1 MRNILLLFPFLS
13 FFASADADIPLT
25 SACPQVA
32 AQTWTGSGAK
42 VELKKSRAIIG
53 SPNNEIGF
61 ASIAENNSRSCD
73 SERCKLNSSLILA
86 EKPDFTAPSLSS
98 GTISG
103 GVIGPGRHSEMNITG
118 NMTMSGG
125 VYYIEKLLK
134 IDGGK
139 LTIDGKTTLYVN
151 EMEIVSNGRV
161 DLKSNEPDDLV
172 IISLDGPQAE
182 SKLTLKSTAGTPFH
196 AHIFSE
202 KYTEL
207 SENIRITGSITTK
220 DLYIFDNARLTSE
233 VPESCSTPPPTP
245 NYSIEITPVNDFAL
259 QCENPQFTFTV
270 KDSNTGNVVTD
281 YSGTISVTL
290 PSGVTVQSV
299 VRGSGAGGSSYTT
312 DSGVLILAL
321 SSNQLGQFT
330 VSGELDSGETDSSQ
344 LYVAPYKFSVN
355 TVNAIAGRDTSF
367 TLNALAC
374 NNGSVTTVSGYQG
387 TKNLTISNKVL
398 EDPTSAEGGS
408 WGTLT
413 INNQSVVSAT
423 TNLDF
428 DFNSGSSSGSIN
440 YTESGSIS
448 FKVTDPAFT
457 CPSGFDCKAEDD
469 EAWSGLQGIVNIN
482 SRPWTFAIC
491 DPDGA
496 VMDGTSSSGTK
507 FKSAGSLFNLN
518 VKPIVYQSGGAL
530 SGEVD
535 VASYCSASV
544 TSNFYVTNGPLAT
557 VYLKGALAT
566 PSSGRIGSGSN
577 FLSSGGDSKRH
588 YEKVSGESYY
598 SFSDLRWDEVGS
610 LKVTADIGSANYLG
624 MSVNKGYRNVGR
636 FYPANLSILNSTDL
650 FIQNQKTI
658 WQYPSGYNNFA
669 YMGQPIIHNFIVQAN
684 SATGTATQNYGL
696 FSDDQ
701 IETLDYM
708 AIAQTGSGTV
718 WSDIDSSGSGQR
730 IKSGDT
736 YRWDGSHWGK
746 TLGVESAQLSV
757 TIAGFEFEK
766 KQDSLAANYTSEADG
781 PYSDT
786 TTKKSLFGLKVLDKT
801 TAEADFATLDFGS
814 ELAAHTTHQ
823 GQKFDSQ
830 PMFRYGRMTLQDVGG
845 NQDIALSVPLKTEY
859 WNGSNFVTNGDD
871 DGSDFNP
878 AYYCREQIWRDGSGS
893 SNASFSS
900 SGTEV
905 VDGKSDTLSAQHAE
919 SREQVRLWLRQQAS
933 LPSGVEASRC
943 FSSGTVINQ
952 PWLRYNWRG
961 FGDEDPSA
969 VITFGV
975 YRGNDRVIFRGEPR
989 LSGD

>member
-1 MRNILLLFPFLS
+1 MRFLVAILLIVVSFQGWSATSTCTGFHGNKNFHLQFDITSAQQSQQIIVDQTGNSPDVIVYSTVAASGALFVD
-13 FFASADADIPLT
+13 SALYSATPVNYQVLITSDGGSEVNYYRRLAGTTGWPAAISTAFYNFKNGILRADSNDGSIDLT
-25 SACPQVA
+25 SC
-32 AQTWTGSGAK
+32 SDY
-42 VELKKSRAIIG
+42 I
-53 SPNNEIGF
+53 
-61 ASIAENNSRSCD
+61 
-73 SERCKLNSSLILA
+73 
-86 EKPDFTAPSLSS
+86 PDL
-98 GTISG
+98 
-103 GVIGPGRHSEMNITG
+103 
-118 NMTMSGG
+118 
-125 VYYIEKLLK
+125 
-134 IDGGK
+134 
-139 LTIDGKTTLYVN
+139 
-151 EMEIVSNGRV
+151 
-161 DLKSNEPDDLV
+161 
-172 IISLDGPQAE
+172 
-182 SKLTLKSTAGTPFH
+182 
-196 AHIFSE
+196 
-202 KYTEL
+202 
-207 SENIRITGSITTK
+207 
-220 DLYIFDNARLTSE
+220 
-233 VPESCSTPPPTP
+233 TPPVS
-245 NYSIEITPVNDFAL
+245 YQLEVTPVNDFAL

-299 VRGSGAGGSSYTT
+299 VQGGISGSNYTT
-312 DSGVLILAL
+312 NNGVLILAL
-321 SSNQLGQFT
+321 SSSQLGQFT

-344 LYVAPYKFSVN
+344 LYVAPYKFGVN
-355 TVNAIAGRDTSF
+355 TVNAIAARETVF

-374 NNGSVTTVSGYQG
+374 NNGSATVVSGYQG
-387 TKNLTISNKVL
+387 SKNLLISDKTL
-398 EDPTSAEGGS
+398 QDPTLAEGAS
-408 WGTLT
+408 WGVLT
-413 INNQSVVSAT
+413 VSNQSGTSA
-423 TNLDF
+423 NPNLSLDF
-428 DFNSGSSSGSIN
+428 SSGSASGSIN

-448 FKVTDPAFT
+448 FKITDPAFT

-469 EAWSGLQGIVNIN
+469 EAWNGLQAIVNIN

-491 DPDGA
+491 DPDDA

-507 FKSAGSLFNLN
+507 YKSAGSLFNLN

-544 TSNFYVTNGPLAT
+544 TNNFYVTNGPLAT

-588 YEKVSGESYY
+588 YEKVSGENYY

-624 MSVNKGYRNVGR
+624 MTINTGYRNVGR

-718 WSDIDSSGSGQR
+718 WSDIDSSGAEQR

-746 TLGVESAQLSV
+746 TLGIESAQLSV
-757 TIAGFEFEK
+757 AIAGFEFEK
-766 KQDSLAANYTSEADG
+766 KQDSSAANYTSEADG

-801 TAEADFATLDFGS
+801 TAEVDFSTLDFGS

-823 GQKFDSQ
+823 GKKFDSQ
-830 PMFRYGRMTLQDVGG
+830 PLFRYGRMTLQDVGG

-859 WNGSNFVTNGDD
+859 WDGSNFVTNSYD

-893 SNASFSS
+893 SDASFSS

-905 VDGKSDTLSAQHAE
+905 VDGQSDTLSAQHTE

-961 FGDEDPSA
+961 LGDEDPSA

>member
-1 MRNILLLFPFLS
+1 MKRLTLYLILLLCAPATY
-13 FFASADADIPLT
+13 ASYPI
-25 SACPQVA
+25 SANCPNTTV
-32 AQTWTGSGAK
+32 QTWQGSGAK
-42 VELKKSRAIIG
+42 VTLLDSSKVINAPAR
-53 SPNNEIGF
+53 EIGF
-61 ASIAENNSRSCD
+61 SSIDDNYNRSCD
-73 SERCKLNSSLILA
+73 TGRCIATSSRQLIS
-86 EKPDFTAPSLSS
+86 KPPFNEPSLSD
-98 GTISG
+98 GRISG
-103 GVIGPGRHSEMNITG
+103 NTIQPGHYYDLTLKNNRSIY
-118 NMTMSGG
+118 GG
-125 VYYIEKLLK
+125 VYYFEKLFK

-139 LTIDGKTTLYVN
+139 LTVWGKSTVYVN
-151 EMEIVSNGRV
+151 EMEIVANGKIDV
-161 DLKSNEPDDLV
+161 KSGNPDDLT
-172 IISLDGPQAE
+172 IISLNGSDAN
-182 SKLTLKSTAGTPFH
+182 SKLTLKASQAHDVH
-196 AHIFSE
+196 AHIYSE
-202 KYTEL
+202 EYTEL
-207 SENIRITGSITTK
+207 AEKINITGTVVTK
-220 DLYIFDNARLTSE
+220 DLIVKDQAKITMQLPLDCTTS
-233 VPESCSTPPPTP
+233 PTL
-245 NYSIEITPVNDFAL
+245 NYSIEITPVNDFSL

-290 PSGVTVQSV
+290 PSGITVEDV
-299 VRGSGAGGSSYTT
+299 DRGSEAGGNNYFT
-312 DSGVLILAL
+312 DGGILILAL
-321 SSNQLGQFT
+321 SSSQLGQFT

-374 NNGSVTTVSGYQG
+374 NDDSPTTVSGYQG
-387 TKNLTISNKVL
+387 TKNLTISNPTL
-398 EDPTSAEGGS
+398 EDPTSAEGGNP
-408 WGTLT
+408 GTLT
-413 INNQSVVSAT
+413 IKNQSGASAT

-428 DFNSGSSSGSIN
+428 DFSSGTASGSIN

-469 EAWSGLQGIVNIN
+469 EEWNGLQGIVNIN

-491 DPDGA
+491 DPDGSA
-496 VMDGTSSSGTK
+496 MDGTSSSGTK

-544 TSNFYVTNGPLAT
+544 TNNFYVTNGPVAT
-557 VYLKGALAT
+557 VYLKGVLST

-577 FLSSGGDSKRH
+577 FLSSAGDTKHH
-588 YEKVSGESYY
+588 YQKVSGEDYY

-624 MSVNKGYRNVGR
+624 MSVNRGYRNVGR

-650 FIQNQKTI
+650 FLQNGKAI
-658 WQYPSGYNNFA
+658 WTYASDHDNFA
-669 YMGQPIIHNFIVQAN
+669 YMSQPVAHNFIVQAN
-684 SATGTATQNYGL
+684 SATGSATQNYGL
-696 FSDDQ
+696 FANDH
-701 IETLDYM
+701 IVKLDYM
-708 AIAQTGSGTV
+708 AIAQTGTGTV
-718 WSDIDSSGSGQR
+718 WNDIDSSGDEQR
-730 IKSGDT
+730 LKSGDT
-736 YRWDGSHWGK
+736 YLWEGSHWGK
-746 TLGVESAQLSV
+746 TLGIESAQLSV
-757 TIAGFEFEK
+757 AITDFEFEK
-766 KQDSLAANYTSEADG
+766 KQVSPAANYTSERDG
-781 PYSDT
+781 PYSDS
-786 TTKKSLFGLKVLDKT
+786 TTKKSLFGLKVSDKVDDV
-801 TAEADFATLDFGS
+801 DFATLDFGS
-814 ELAAHTTHQ
+814 ELEGEAVHL
-823 GQKFDSQ
+823 GKKFDSQ
-830 PMFRYGRMTLQDVGG
+830 PLFLYGRMTLQDVGG
-845 NQDIALSVPLKTEY
+845 NQNLTLSVPLKTEY
-859 WNGSNFVTNGDD
+859 WDGSNFVTNDDD

-900 SGTEV
+900 SETEV
-905 VDGKSDTLSAQHAE
+905 EDGKSDTLSAQHAE

-961 FGDEDPSA
+961 LGDEDPSA

-989 LSGD
+989 LTGD